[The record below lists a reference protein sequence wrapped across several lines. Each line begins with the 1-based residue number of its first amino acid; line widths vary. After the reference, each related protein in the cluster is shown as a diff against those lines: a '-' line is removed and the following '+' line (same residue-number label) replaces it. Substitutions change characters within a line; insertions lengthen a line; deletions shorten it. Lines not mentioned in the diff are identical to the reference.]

1 MELSHASR
9 LLCGIALLT
18 IPTVEY
24 GGVALLKML
33 RSGAPGYADNALRHD
48 LFRAGHAH
56 AGVMLLLALICQPLA
71 DIALLPHWL
80 IWIARLGP
88 AAAAILMPLG
98 FFLSATSPQV
108 TRPTAVIRLVFL
120 GVGVLAVGLVALG
133 AGLIRSAM
141 H

>member
-1 MELSHASR
+1 M
-9 LLCGIALLT
+9 LCGVVLLT

-33 RSGAPGYADNALRHD
+33 RSGAAGYADNSLRHD

-71 DIALLPHWL
+71 DIAMLPGWL
-80 IWIARLGP
+80 VWLARLGP

-98 FFLSATSPQV
+98 FFLSAISPQV
-108 TRPTAVIRLVFL
+108 RRPTAVIRLVFL
-120 GVGVLAVGLVALG
+120 GGGILAAGLVALG
-133 AGLIRSAM
+133 VGLIRAAM
-141 H
+141 P